1 MPFANFIPKILKFDT
16 SAYMLGWGVATFDG
30 LYTLQS
36 LVRTKTTGADG
47 SFNLGRISN
56 PKLDN
61 TIDAIK
67 IATDPK
73 ARDALL
79 KEGLETTRD
88 EAYYVP
94 LHHQMRPWVMKKGVS
109 ISYSPDDRPQA
120 RFATVK

>member
-1 MPFANFIPKILKFDT
+1 
-16 SAYMLGWGVATFDG
+16 
-30 LYTLQS
+30 
-36 LVRTKTTGADG
+36 VRTKTTGADG

-56 PKLDN
+56 PKLDT

-67 IATDPK
+67 IATDPV

-79 KEGLETTRD
+79 KEGLEKTRD

-94 LHHQMRPWVMKKGVS
+94 LHHQMRPWVMKKSVS